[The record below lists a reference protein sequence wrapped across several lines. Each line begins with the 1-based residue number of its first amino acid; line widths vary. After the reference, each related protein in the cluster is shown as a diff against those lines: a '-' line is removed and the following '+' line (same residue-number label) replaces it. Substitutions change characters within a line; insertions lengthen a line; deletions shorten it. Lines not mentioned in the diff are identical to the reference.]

1 MSIKLVISSAMGI
14 ALFSGFVHAQSAEA
28 VVASY
33 NQDPALTIA
42 VSDAVSADTQEV
54 EAFCRA
60 ADDEDEP
67 VQVYVGAGFAGAHQY
82 LMSVNDS
89 AGASRI
95 ESIVCTCERTQGQI
109 LISFANGIGEL
120 ERDICSSSWRGGS
133 GSSSPGV
140 FRINV
145 GGGGNG
151 VSRN

>member
-14 ALFSGFVHAQSAEA
+14 ALFSGFVHAQSVEA
-28 VVASY
+28 FVASY

-42 VSDAVSADTQEV
+42 VSDAVSADVREA

-60 ADDEDEP
+60 ADDAVEP
-67 VQVYVGAGFAGAHQY
+67 VQVYVGAGLAGAHQY
-82 LMSVNDS
+82 LVSVNDS

-95 ESIVCTCERTQGQI
+95 KLILCTCERTPGQI
-109 LISFANGIGEL
+109 LSSFVNGIGEL
-120 ERDICSSSWRGGS
+120 ERDVCSSAWRGESGGS
-133 GSSSPGV
+133 PPGV
-140 FRINV
+140 FQINV